1 MTIHPSHEASF
12 WPLHQ
17 DTPIGDQLI
26 AGTTLLALQTNRAQ
40 CVEHAHVIENAWI
53 SRADWQSL
61 AKAEAPSV
69 LKSNCG
75 NVLAWT
81 GDHNPDIFTHEVD
94 ASDASYLIRYPWEFI
109 QLNERLVALL
119 SESDYQGDVS
129 PAAHIDG
136 IVHIGEGSKI
146 LPGVVIEG
154 NIVIGKNCKIG
165 PNCYLRGSTTIGDN
179 CHIGQAVEIKNSIIC
194 HGSSIGHL
202 GYVADSI
209 IGNKVNFG
217 AGTIISNTR
226 HDGSNH
232 RSWVHDKLIDTG
244 RKKFG
249 AIIGDGTHTGILTA
263 IYPGRKLG
271 PNSITHP
278 NDTVQRDLGA

>member
-1 MTIHPSHEASF
+1 MTTHPAHEANL

-17 DTPIGDQLI
+17 DTPLGDQLI
-26 AGTTLLALQTNRAQ
+26 VGTTLLALQTERAEG
-40 CVEHAHVIENAWI
+40 VTDAHIIENAWI
-53 SRADWQSL
+53 TREDWQAL

-94 ASDASYLIRYPWEFI
+94 ASDDSFLIRYPWEFI
-109 QLNERLVALL
+109 ELNEHFVANLT
-119 SESDYQGDVS
+119 EPDYQGDVS

-136 IVHIGEGSKI
+136 IVQVGKGSKI

-154 NIVIGKNCKIG
+154 NVVIGKNCKVG
-165 PNCYLRGSTTIGDN
+165 PNCYLRGSTTIGDG
-179 CHIGQAVEIKNSIIC
+179 CHIGQAVEIKNSIVG
-194 HGSSIGHL
+194 HGSSVGHL
-202 GYVADSI
+202 SYVGDSV

-217 AGTIISNTR
+217 AGTITSNLR
-226 HDGSNH
+226 HDGTNH
-232 RSWVHDKLIDTG
+232 RSLVRDELIDTG
-244 RKKFG
+244 RRKFG

-271 PNSITHP
+271 PDSITHP
-278 NDTVQRDLGA
+278 NDTVQRDLGS